1 MSLFNDFRNMYPKAD
16 ISHFTFVPDSYG
28 GYIKW
33 QVDGTTIMSND
44 DPTGK
49 TWIDDIS
56 PGLKRILWKDLGLA
70 SNELS
75 SFPNSLTLTNLSYPI
90 PAIDFDDFSTNITK
104 MLTSLDIYVSNT
116 KKFTAKMRNI
126 FTSQVVTFKF
136 GKQSRK
142 WLNAPDMNYWPQQLN
157 FAVWC
162 ATSGC
167 GISPF
172 ESLNYPKVVNSFI
185 KFHIYFTIRRI
196 LYELSLPL
204 PDEQPFLINNNPYS
218 KVAYQRL
225 CAEFE
230 IANNSDFRG
239 AGRPLADFRW
249 KGGRNGGLGD
259 IFLDYGEGYHGK
271 GGGYQNVHIV
281 RNYDIEADR
290 WPGEG
295 NKFADEGGKKE
306 KGNLI
311 SFIRNDDFADFKY
324 AWFIPT
330 SGHGLTKAG
339 LGRLNRS
346 AEAFVYCILGAQV
359 NTRNSIYGNGGGA
372 IETQQEFLA
381 LFESSVIEN
390 DISSSIQRYQLAVQE
405 AKLRL
410 DLAIAPGVWL
420 MPSNMIINT
429 ESVTGFNNKLMK
441 ASNDMNF
448 GVNNS
453 LNTEAKQVGISHN
466 LGSSKLK
473 LIEDQYRQSRK
484 LPHIPFEVKTE
495 TNKNP
500 QEPKT
505 STKTD
510 SMKQENNIDSTQHEK
525 NILAFIIVAGGLAWY
540 LFR

>member
-1 MSLFNDFRNMYPKAD
+1 MDDRLK
-16 ISHFTFVPDSYG
+16 G
-28 GYIKW
+28 G
-33 QVDGTTIMSND
+33 T
-44 DPTGK
+44 
-49 TWIDDIS
+49 
-56 PGLKRILWKDLGLA
+56 
-70 SNELS
+70 ELS
-75 SFPNSLTLTNLSYPI
+75 SFPKSLTMTNRSYPI
-90 PAIDFDDFSTNITK
+90 PAIDFDDFTSDITK

-126 FTSQVVTFKF
+126 FVNQVVTFKF
-136 GKQSRK
+136 GNQSRK

-157 FAVWC
+157 FAVWS

-196 LYELSLPL
+196 LYELKLPL
-204 PDEQPFLINNNPYS
+204 PDEQPFVINNNPYN
-218 KVAYQRL
+218 KVAHHRL
-225 CAEFE
+225 CSEFGV
-230 IANNSDFRG
+230 STS
-239 AGRPLADFRW
+239 ADFRW
-249 KGGRNGGLGD
+249 KGGRNDGLGD
-259 IFLDYGEGYHGK
+259 IFLDYGAGFQGK

-281 RNYDIEADR
+281 RNYDVDADK

-295 NKFADEGGKKE
+295 GKFADEGGKKE

-311 SFIRNDDFADFKY
+311 SFIRNDDFGDFKY

-330 SGHGLTKAG
+330 SGYGLTKAG

-346 AEAFVYCILGAQV
+346 AEAFVYCILGSQV

-372 IETQQEFLA
+372 IETQQEFLD

-390 DISSSIQRYQLAVQE
+390 DISSSIKRYQLAVQE

-410 DLAIAPGVWL
+410 DLAIAPGIWL

-429 ESVTGFNNKLMK
+429 ESVVGYNNKLMK
-441 ASNDMNF
+441 ATGDMNF

-466 LGSSKLK
+466 MVSSKV
-473 LIEDQYRQSRK
+473 K
-484 LPHIPFEVKTE
+484 LPHIHLKGGASFADITE
-495 TNKNP
+495 MN
-500 QEPKT
+500 PKT
-505 STKTD
+505 LIKTD
-510 SMKQENNIDSTQHEK
+510 STKHENNIDSTQHEI
-525 NILAFIIVAGGLAWY
+525 NARSEHEVRILTFIIISGGLAWY

>member
-1 MSLFNDFRNMYPKAD
+1 MSLFNYFRNMYPRAD

-33 QVDGTTIMSND
+33 QVNGTIIMSND

-49 TWIDDIS
+49 TWIDDLS
-56 PGLKRILWKDLGLA
+56 PRLKRILWKDLGLDDRLKGGT
-70 SNELS
+70 EFS
-75 SFPNSLTLTNLSYPI
+75 SFPESLTLTNRSYLI
-90 PAIDFDDFSTNITK
+90 PAVNFDDFTSDITK
-104 MLTSLDIYVSNT
+104 MLTLLDIYVSNT
-116 KKFTAKMRNI
+116 KKFTAKMRDV
-126 FTSQVVTFKF
+126 FTNQVVTFKF

-142 WLNAPDMNYWPQQLN
+142 WLNGPDMNYWPQQLN

-196 LYELSLPL
+196 LYELTLPL
-204 PDEQPFLINNNPYS
+204 PDEQPFVINNNPYS

-225 CAEFE
+225 CAEFGVS
-230 IANNSDFRG
+230 NNS
-239 AGRPLADFRW
+239 DFRW

-259 IFLDYGEGYHGK
+259 IFLDYGAGYHGK
-271 GGGYQNVHIV
+271 GGGYQNVHII
-281 RNYDIEADR
+281 RNYDVEADQ

-295 NKFADEGGKKE
+295 GKFSDEGGKKE

-448 GVNNS
+448 GMNNS
-453 LNTEAKQVGISHN
+453 LNTESKQVGISHN

-473 LIEDQYRQSRK
+473 L
-484 LPHIPFEVKTE
+484 PHRTE
-495 TNKNP
+495 TK
-500 QEPKT
+500 PKP
-505 STKTD
+505 SIKTD
-510 SMKQENNIDSTQHEK
+510 STKQEIRVTSSAENNIDSTQHEK
-525 NILAFIIVAGGLAWY
+525 NILAFIVAAGGLAWY

>member
-1 MSLFNDFRNMYPKAD
+1 MLLNDFIKKYPRVNLDK
-16 ISHFTFVPDSYG
+16 FTFVNDSYG

-33 QVDGTTIMSND
+33 KYNGVTIMSND
-44 DPTGK
+44 DPSGK
-49 TWIDDIS
+49 TWTDNLPS
-56 PGLKRILWKDLGLA
+56 NLKKLLWKDLGL
-70 SNELS
+70 NGGELS
-75 SFPNSLTLTNLSYPI
+75 SFPKSLSITNQSYPI
-90 PAIDFDDFSTNITK
+90 PAIKFDDFTTDITK
-104 MLTSLDIYVSNT
+104 MLTYLDIYVSNT

-126 FTSQVVTFKF
+126 FTSQVVTFKS

-172 ESLNYPKVVNSFI
+172 ESLNYPKVVSSFI

-196 LYELSLPL
+196 LYELKLPL
-204 PDEQPFLINNNPYS
+204 PDEQPFVINNNPYS

-225 CAEFE
+225 CAEFGVS
-230 IANNSDFRG
+230 NNS
-239 AGRPLADFRW
+239 DFRW

-259 IFLDYGEGYHGK
+259 IFLDYGAGYRGK
-271 GGGYQNVHIV
+271 GGGYQNVHIL
-281 RNYDIEADR
+281 RNYGVEADQ

-295 NKFADEGGKKE
+295 GKFADEGGKKE

-324 AWFIPT
+324 SWFIPT
-330 SGHGLTKAG
+330 RGHGLTKAG

-346 AEAFVYCILGAQV
+346 VEAFVYCILGAQA
-359 NTRNSIYGNGGGA
+359 NTRTSIYGNDGGVTEA
-372 IETQQEFLA
+372 QQEFLS

-390 DISSSIQRYQLAVQE
+390 DISNSIKNYQKSVHE
-405 AKLRL
+405 TKLRL
-410 DLAIAPGVWL
+410 DLAVAPGIWL

-429 ESVTGFNNKLMK
+429 ESVVGYNNKLMK

-473 LIEDQYRQSRK
+473 L
-484 LPHIPFEVKTE
+484 PHILLEDKTE
-495 TNKNP
+495 TK
-500 QEPKT
+500 PKPD
-505 STKTD
+505 STKQEILST
-510 SMKQENNIDSTQHEK
+510 SSAENNIDSTQHEK
-525 NILAFIIVAGGLAWY
+525 NILALTVVAGGLAWF

>member
-1 MSLFNDFRNMYPKAD
+1 MGLFNDFRNKYPKANTGQFEVVAD
-16 ISHFTFVPDSYG
+16 PYG

-33 QVDGTTIMSND
+33 RFNGTTIMSHD

-49 TWIDDIS
+49 TWTEDLS
-56 PGLKRILWKDLGLA
+56 PRLKRLLWKDLGLDDDV
-70 SNELS
+70 LS
-75 SFPNSLTLTNLSYPI
+75 SFPKSLTITNRSYPI
-90 PAIDFDDFSTNITK
+90 PAIDFDDFTSDITK
-104 MLTSLDIYVSNT
+104 MLTSLDIYVSNK

-142 WLNAPDMNYWPQQLN
+142 WLNAPDMNYWPQQVN

-172 ESLNYPKVVNSFI
+172 ESLNYPKVVSSFI
-185 KFHIYFTIRRI
+185 KFHVYFTIRRI

-204 PDEQPFLINNNPYS
+204 PDEQPFTINNNPYN

-225 CAEFE
+225 CAEFG
-230 IANNSDFRG
+230 IANNS
-239 AGRPLADFRW
+239 DFRW

-259 IFLDYGEGYHGK
+259 IFLDYGAGYNGR
-271 GGGYQNVHIV
+271 GGGYQNVHMV
-281 RNYDIEADR
+281 RNYDVEADQ

-295 NKFADEGGKKE
+295 GKFADEGGKKE
-306 KGNLI
+306 KGDLI

-466 LGSSKLK
+466 MGSSMV
-473 LIEDQYRQSRK
+473 K
-484 LPHIPFEVKTE
+484 LPHRTE
-495 TNKNP
+495 TK
-500 QEPKT
+500 PKP
-505 STKTD
+505 SMKTD
-510 SMKQENNIDSTQHEK
+510 STQTYSTKHKNNIDSTQHEK
-525 NILAFIIVAGGLAWY
+525 NILAFIVVAGGLAWY

>member
-1 MSLFNDFRNMYPKAD
+1 MGLLDDFRNKYPKAD
-16 ISHFTFVPDSYG
+16 LDQFKFVNDQYG
-28 GYIKW
+28 GYIRWKHNGMT
-33 QVDGTTIMSND
+33 VMSYD

-49 TWIDDIS
+49 TWTDGMQPS
-56 PGLKRILWKDLGLA
+56 LKSRLWIDLGLA
-70 SNELS
+70 DDDTLN
-75 SFPNSLTLTNLSYPI
+75 SFPPSLTMTKRYYPI
-90 PAIDFDDFSTNITK
+90 PAVDFDSPTSNTTS

-116 KKFTAKMRNI
+116 KKFTAKMRNV

-172 ESLNYPKVVNSFI
+172 ESLNYPKVVSSFI
-185 KFHIYFTIRRI
+185 KFHVYFTIRRI

-204 PDEQPFLINNNPYS
+204 PDEQPFVINNNPYS

-225 CAEFE
+225 CAEFG
-230 IANNSDFRG
+230 ISNNS
-239 AGRPLADFRW
+239 DFRW

-259 IFLDYGEGYHGK
+259 IFIDYGAGYHGV
-271 GGGYQNVHIV
+271 GGGYQNVHMV
-281 RNYDIEADR
+281 RNYDDGADQ

-295 NKFADEGGKKE
+295 GKFADDGGKKE
-306 KGNLI
+306 KGDLI
-311 SFIRNDDFADFKY
+311 SFIRNDDFADYKY

-330 SGHGLTKAG
+330 SGYGLTKAG

-346 AEAFVYCILGAQV
+346 AEAFVYCVLGAQV
-359 NTRNSIYGNGGGA
+359 NTRNSIVGTGGGA

-390 DISSSIQRYQLAVQE
+390 DISSSIQRYQLATQE

-429 ESVTGFNNKLMK
+429 ESVIGYNNNLMK
-441 ASNDMNF
+441 ATDEMKF
-448 GVNNS
+448 GVNTNIN
-453 LNTEAKQVGISHN
+453 LETKTVGISHN
-466 LGSSKLK
+466 LGSSKV
-473 LIEDQYRQSRK
+473 K
-484 LPHIPFEVKTE
+484 LPHAAVETKRSTTTPTIHPQPEIKEE
-495 TNKNP
+495 TNTN
-500 QEPKT
+500 
-505 STKTD
+505 
-510 SMKQENNIDSTQHEK
+510 HET
-525 NILAFIIVAGGLAWY
+525 NLILLIIGVGIAAWM

>member
-1 MSLFNDFRNMYPKAD
+1 MLLDDFKTRYPNANLDK
-16 ISHFTFVPDSYG
+16 FTFINDTYG

-33 QVDGTTIMSND
+33 KVAGATVMSND

-49 TWIDDIS
+49 TWTDDLS
-56 PGLKRILWKDLGLA
+56 TNLKTLLWGDLGL
-70 SNELS
+70 EKKPKVG
-75 SFPNSLTLTNLSYPI
+75 SFPKSLTKTNQSYPI
-90 PAIDFDDFSTNITK
+90 PAINFDDFTTDLTK
-104 MLTSLDIYVSNT
+104 MLTFLDIYVSNT

-142 WLNAPDMNYWPQQLN
+142 WLNGPNMNYWPQQLN

-185 KFHIYFTIRRI
+185 KFHVYFTIRRI
-196 LYELSLPL
+196 LYEMKLPL
-204 PDEQPFLINNNPYS
+204 PDEQPFVINNNPYS

-225 CAEFE
+225 CAEFG
-230 IANNSDFRG
+230 IANNS
-239 AGRPLADFRW
+239 DFRW

-259 IFLDYGEGYHGK
+259 IFLDYGAGYHGK

-281 RNYDIEADR
+281 RNYDHEADQ

-295 NKFADEGGKKE
+295 GKFADEGGKKE

-324 AWFIPT
+324 AWFIPI

-390 DISSSIQRYQLAVQE
+390 DISKSIQNYQQSVQE
-405 AKLRL
+405 TKLRL

-429 ESVTGFNNKLMK
+429 ESVVGYNNKLMK
-441 ASNDMNF
+441 ATEDMNF
-448 GVNNS
+448 GVNNA
-453 LNTEAKQVGISHN
+453 LNTETKTVGINHN
-466 LGSSKLK
+466 LGSSKV
-473 LIEDQYRQSRK
+473 S
-484 LPHIPFEVKTE
+484 LPHKPEKKPKPIIKKEE
-495 TNKNP
+495 TQTDAIKPENK
-500 QEPKT
+500 
-505 STKTD
+505 
-510 SMKQENNIDSTQHEK
+510 STQHED
-525 NILAFIIVAGGLAWY
+525 NLIVFMVVGGAIAWF

>member
-1 MSLFNDFRNMYPKAD
+1 M
-16 ISHFTFVPDSYG
+16 
-28 GYIKW
+28 
-33 QVDGTTIMSND
+33 
-44 DPTGK
+44 
-49 TWIDDIS
+49 
-56 PGLKRILWKDLGLA
+56 
-70 SNELS
+70 
-75 SFPNSLTLTNLSYPI
+75 
-90 PAIDFDDFSTNITK
+90 
-104 MLTSLDIYVSNT
+104 
-116 KKFTAKMRNI
+116 
-126 FTSQVVTFKF
+126 
-136 GKQSRK
+136 
-142 WLNAPDMNYWPQQLN
+142 
-157 FAVWC
+157 
-162 ATSGC
+162 
-167 GISPF
+167 
-172 ESLNYPKVVNSFI
+172 
-185 KFHIYFTIRRI
+185 
-196 LYELSLPL
+196 
-204 PDEQPFLINNNPYS
+204 
-218 KVAYQRL
+218 
-225 CAEFE
+225 
-230 IANNSDFRG
+230 
-239 AGRPLADFRW
+239 
-249 KGGRNGGLGD
+249 
-259 IFLDYGEGYHGK
+259 
-271 GGGYQNVHIV
+271 
-281 RNYDIEADR
+281 RNYDVEANQ

-311 SFIRNDDFADFKY
+311 SFIRNDDFADYKY

-330 SGHGLTKAG
+330 RGHGLTKAG

-473 LIEDQYRQSRK
+473 L
-484 LPHIPFEVKTE
+484 PHITE
-495 TNKNP
+495 T
-500 QEPKT
+500 
-505 STKTD
+505 
-510 SMKQENNIDSTQHEK
+510 
-525 NILAFIIVAGGLAWY
+525 
-540 LFR
+540 

>member
-1 MSLFNDFRNMYPKAD
+1 MSLYNDFRNMYPKAD
-16 ISHFTFVPDSYG
+16 HSQFIFVSDPYG

-33 QVDGTTIMSND
+33 KVDGTTIMSND

-56 PGLKRILWKDLGLA
+56 PRLKRILWKDLGLSEA
-70 SNELS
+70 KNLS
-75 SFPNSLTLTNLSYPI
+75 SFPESLTLTNLSYPI
-90 PAIDFDDFSTNITK
+90 PAVNFDDFSTDITK
-104 MLTSLDIYVSNT
+104 MLTYLDIYVSNT

-136 GKQSRK
+136 GKKSRK

-172 ESLNYPKVVNSFI
+172 ESLNYPKVVSSFI
-185 KFHIYFTIRRI
+185 KFHVYFTIRRI

-204 PDEQPFLINNNPYS
+204 PDEQPFVINNNPYS

-225 CAEFE
+225 CAEFG
-230 IANNSDFRG
+230 IANNS
-239 AGRPLADFRW
+239 DFRW

-259 IFLDYGEGYHGK
+259 IFLDYGAGYHGK

-281 RNYDIEADR
+281 RNYDVEADQ
-290 WPGEG
+290 WPGG
-295 NKFADEGGKKE
+295 GGKFADEGGKKE

-330 SGHGLTKAG
+330 SGRGLTKAG

-410 DLAIAPGVWL
+410 DLAVAPGVWL

-453 LNTEAKQVGISHN
+453 LNTETKQVGISHN

-473 LIEDQYRQSRK
+473 LIEDQDRQSRK
-484 LPHIPFEVKTE
+484 LPHRTGTK
-495 TNKNP
+495 KNQ
-500 QEPKT
+500 QEPKS

-510 SMKQENNIDSTQHEK
+510 SMKQEKNIETTQHEK
-525 NILAFIIVAGGLAWY
+525 NILAFIIIAGGLAWY

>member
-1 MSLFNDFRNMYPKAD
+1 MLLDDFKNRYPNANLDK
-16 ISHFTFVPDSYG
+16 FTFVNDSYG

-33 QVDGTTIMSND
+33 KVNGTAVMSND

-49 TWIDDIS
+49 TWTDYLPIN
-56 PGLKRILWKDLGLA
+56 LKTLLWQDLGLE
-70 SNELS
+70 NKVKVG
-75 SFPNSLTLTNLSYPI
+75 SFPKSLSITNQTYSI
-90 PAIDFDDFSTNITK
+90 PAINFDDFTTDLTK
-104 MLTSLDIYVSNT
+104 MLTLLDIYVSNT

-142 WLNAPDMNYWPQQLN
+142 WLNSPDMNYWPQQLN

-172 ESLNYPKVVNSFI
+172 ESLNYPKVVSSFI
-185 KFHIYFTIRRI
+185 KFHVYFTIRRI
-196 LYELSLPL
+196 LYEMKLPL
-204 PDEQPFLINNNPYS
+204 PDEQPFVINNNPYS

-225 CAEFE
+225 CAEFN
-230 IANNSDFRG
+230 ISKNS
-239 AGRPLADFRW
+239 DFRW

-259 IFLDYGEGYHGK
+259 IFLDYGAGYHGK
-271 GGGYQNVHIV
+271 GGGYQNVHLV
-281 RNYDIEADR
+281 RNYDVEADQ
-290 WPGEG
+290 WPGEDG
-295 NKFADEGGKKE
+295 KFADEGGKKE

-330 SGHGLTKAG
+330 SGYGLTKAG

-372 IETQQEFLA
+372 VETQQEFLA

-390 DISSSIQRYQLAVQE
+390 DISKSIQNYQQSVQE
-405 AKLRL
+405 TKLRL

-429 ESVTGFNNKLMK
+429 ESVVGYNNKLMK
-441 ASNDMNF
+441 ATEDMNF

-453 LNTEAKQVGISHN
+453 LNTETKPVGINHN
-466 LGSSKLK
+466 LGASKV
-473 LIEDQYRQSRK
+473 S
-484 LPHIPFEVKTE
+484 LPHKTE
-495 TNKNP
+495 KKP
-500 QEPKT
+500 T
-505 STKTD
+505 SETTQTD
-510 SMKQENNIDSTQHEK
+510 PIKPENNIKSTQHED
-525 NILAFIIVAGGLAWY
+525 NLIVFMVVGGAIAWF

>member
-1 MSLFNDFRNMYPKAD
+1 M
-16 ISHFTFVPDSYG
+16 
-28 GYIKW
+28 
-33 QVDGTTIMSND
+33 
-44 DPTGK
+44 
-49 TWIDDIS
+49 
-56 PGLKRILWKDLGLA
+56 
-70 SNELS
+70 
-75 SFPNSLTLTNLSYPI
+75 
-90 PAIDFDDFSTNITK
+90 
-104 MLTSLDIYVSNT
+104 
-116 KKFTAKMRNI
+116 
-126 FTSQVVTFKF
+126 
-136 GKQSRK
+136 
-142 WLNAPDMNYWPQQLN
+142 
-157 FAVWC
+157 
-162 ATSGC
+162 
-167 GISPF
+167 
-172 ESLNYPKVVNSFI
+172 
-185 KFHIYFTIRRI
+185 
-196 LYELSLPL
+196 
-204 PDEQPFLINNNPYS
+204 
-218 KVAYQRL
+218 
-225 CAEFE
+225 CAEFGV
-230 IANNSDFRG
+230 STS
-239 AGRPLADFRW
+239 ADFRW

-259 IFLDYGEGYHGK
+259 IFLDYGSGYHGQ

-281 RNYDIEADR
+281 RNYDVEADQ

-295 NKFADEGGKKE
+295 GKFADEGGKKE

-453 LNTEAKQVGISHN
+453 LNTESKQVGISHN

-473 LIEDQYRQSRK
+473 L
-484 LPHIPFEVKTE
+484 PHRTE
-495 TNKNP
+495 TKKTP
-500 QEPKT
+500 KEPKQENQST
-505 STKTD
+505 SSSSAGED
-510 SMKQENNIDSTQHEK
+510 FVRSAENNIDSTQHEK
-525 NILAFIIVAGGLAWY
+525 NILAFIVVAGGLSWY

>member
-1 MSLFNDFRNMYPKAD
+1 MLLNDFRNRYPKAD
-16 ISHFTFVPDSYG
+16 LDQFVFVADQYG
-28 GYIKW
+28 GYIRWK
-33 QVDGTTIMSND
+33 VNGTTIMSYD

-49 TWIDDIS
+49 TWTEDLS
-56 PGLKRILWKDLGLA
+56 PRLKRLLWKDLGL
-70 SNELS
+70 NDELS
-75 SFPNSLTLTNLSYPI
+75 SFPKSLTMTKRSYSI
-90 PAIDFDDFSTNITK
+90 PAIDFDDPTSNTTN

-172 ESLNYPKVVNSFI
+172 ESLNYPKVVSSFI
-185 KFHIYFTIRRI
+185 KFHVYFTIRRI
-196 LYELSLPL
+196 LYELNLPL
-204 PDEQPFLINNNPYS
+204 PDEQPFVINNNPYS

-225 CAEFE
+225 CAEFD
-230 IANNSDFRG
+230 ISKNS
-239 AGRPLADFRW
+239 DFRW

-259 IFLDYGEGYHGK
+259 IFIDYGAGYHGA
-271 GGGYQNVHIV
+271 GGGYQNVHMV
-281 RNYDIEADR
+281 RNYDEEADQ

-295 NKFADEGGKKE
+295 GKFADDGGKKE
-306 KGNLI
+306 KGDLI
-311 SFIRNDDFADFKY
+311 SFIRNDDFADYKY

-330 SGHGLTKAG
+330 SGYGLTKAG

-359 NTRNSIYGNGGGA
+359 NTRNSIVGSGGGA

-410 DLAIAPGVWL
+410 DLAVAPGVWL

-429 ESVTGFNNKLMK
+429 ESVVGYNNKLMK
-441 ASNDMNF
+441 ATDEMSF
-448 GVNNS
+448 GVNSS
-453 LNTEAKQVGISHN
+453 LNTEAKQVGINHN
-466 LGSSKLK
+466 MGSSKV
-473 LIEDQYRQSRK
+473 K
-484 LPHIPFEVKTE
+484 LPHRTE
-495 TNKNP
+495 TK
-500 QEPKT
+500 PKLKSSQPKP
-505 STKTD
+505 ST
-510 SMKQENNIDSTQHEK
+510 QYENNIDSTQHEN
-525 NILAFIIVAGGLAWY
+525 NILAFIVIAGGLAWY